1 MFKMFEDQ
9 YKLYE
14 VGEHEWGMVKVSDNI
29 LEELSELNC
38 NKHKDHL
45 NPLRQFFPHVSEA
58 EVSSRCGK
66 WKVEVMFDS
75 VKYSEF

>member
-14 VGEHEWGMVKVSDNI
+14 VGEHEWGMLTISDNI
-29 LEELSELNC
+29 FEELSELNC

-45 NPLRQFFPHVSEA
+45 DPLRHFFEQPQVSEA
-58 EVSSRCGK
+58 EVKKDVSMEG
-66 WKVEVMFDS
+66 WG
-75 VKYSEF
+75 